1 MKSRR
6 WLVPVGLIV
15 VFGLLSFVGFQWWA
29 PSLSA
34 ENLTI
39 EEVNQIAKDKYPGT
53 IIKTTKNDGEE
64 YQIEMQLET
73 GVYQIRMDAESG
85 EVNSIK
91 RKRLTKET
99 SDHATEE
106 TTKKTPQKQLTQ
118 KEIKERISAKG
129 DLEQIDFVQ
138 EKDNSYYKAVVN
150 KNNEKTTLILD
161 PDTGAIIDS
170 TKVADS
176 IITEKEAI
184 AIAEKHV
191 KGTGDDTEFYQPP
204 NQTPYYLVEV
214 ELEDDRDAVVQV
226 DGYTK
231 EVKTVTWEDD
241 DDDVDDNDDSK

>member
-1 MKSRR
+1 MGDTMKSRR

-53 IIKTTKNDGEE
+53 IIKTTKNDGEV

-91 RKRLTKET
+91 RKRLAEET

-106 TTKKTPQKQLTQ
+106 TTKKHLK
-118 KEIKERISAKG
+118 S
-129 DLEQIDFVQ
+129 
-138 EKDNSYYKAVVN
+138 N
-150 KNNEKTTLILD
+150 
-161 PDTGAIIDS
+161 
-170 TKVADS
+170 
-176 IITEKEAI
+176 
-184 AIAEKHV
+184 
-191 KGTGDDTEFYQPP
+191 
-204 NQTPYYLVEV
+204 
-214 ELEDDRDAVVQV
+214 
-226 DGYTK
+226 
-231 EVKTVTWEDD
+231 
-241 DDDVDDNDDSK
+241 